1 MLRTRFMWVASLVL
15 SHSVSWLSLIP
26 LWMCTASSL
35 MHSSLDGNFIGFQV
49 FALVTGGKVQLWRHV
64 SL

>member
-1 MLRTRFMWVASLVL
+1 MGCFFGIISFYFTAE
-15 SHSVSWLSLIP
+15 SHSMVE
-26 LWMCTASSL
+26 CTASSL

-49 FALVTGGKVQLWRHV
+49 FALVTGDKVQLWRHV